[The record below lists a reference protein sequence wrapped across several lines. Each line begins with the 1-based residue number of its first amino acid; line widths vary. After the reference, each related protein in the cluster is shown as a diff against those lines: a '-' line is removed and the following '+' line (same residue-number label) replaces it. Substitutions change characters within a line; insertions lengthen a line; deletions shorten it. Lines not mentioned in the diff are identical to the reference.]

1 LYFVQFSDL
10 GVYGTIAYRDKE
22 VVGVFVRFS
31 SCAAS
36 SATPDSVTPEAA

>member
-1 LYFVQFSDL
+1 LLIL

-31 SCAAS
+31 LRRHWYAIFCRVKK
-36 SATPDSVTPEAA
+36 PNQ